1 MKRRATLFLA
11 IVLCT
16 LVPSVPALATGP
28 TPPPGALTAAGRQAA
43 LVALT
48 AAGAETAP
56 GTSTAPSTLTAAGA
70 QAAAGTQAASGTQAA
85 PGALTAAVDRFLAD
99 PALAGAQTGVVVA
112 DARSG
117 GILVNRRGDERLLPA
132 SNVKLLTSAA
142 ALALLGPGHRFV
154 TTVHA
159 DGPRRGPVL
168 DGDLYLRGSGDPALT
183 PASLD
188 ALARRLAA
196 TGIRR
201 VTGDL
206 VGDDTA
212 FDDVRLGLE
221 WAWDDEPFAA
231 PVSALTLSPDGD
243 FLSGTVTVTVR
254 GARPAPAS
262 PSRPSVRLT
271 PPTSLLQVVNNAT
284 STPGASTITVTRRHG
299 TGTLLVTGTIAA
311 GAPAESFSVTV
322 SDPTRL
328 TTEVFR
334 SALRRHGVHL
344 EGRTR
349 TAEPAPPGSR
359 ELARHAGP
367 PLRALMAPLLKAS
380 NNNMAELL
388 VKAIGGGSWEAG
400 AAAVAGYL
408 SRLGID
414 PATLRQVDGSG
425 LSRRNLIP
433 PAAFTRLLLAV
444 RREPWF
450 GTWFAA
456 LPVAGDPD
464 PLVGGTLRNRML
476 GTAAA
481 GVVHAKTGTLTG
493 VSALSGYVDGD
504 RPLVFSVIVNNQL
517 APSVT
522 PVIDRLVVDLAGT
535 ARSSH
540 TVTMGRACVRP
551 SVC

>member
-16 LVPSVPALATGP
+16 IAPSAPASATATRSG
-28 TPPPGALTAAGRQAA
+28 TGTGTRIGTAASTSTH
-43 LVALT
+43 T
-48 AAGAETAP
+48 ANGTNTATSSANGI
-56 GTSTAPSTLTAAGA
+56 GTSTSTSTANGI
-70 QAAAGTQAASGTQAA
+70 GTSTTNGTGTTTASG
-85 PGALTAAVDRFLAD
+85 ALSAAVDRFLAD
-99 PALAGAQTGVVVA
+99 PALAGAQAGVVIA

-117 GILVNRRGDERLLPA
+117 EFLVDRRGGERLLPA
-132 SNVKLLTSAA
+132 SNVKLLTSSA
-142 ALALLGPGHRFV
+142 ALALLGPDHRFV
-154 TTVHA
+154 TTVRA
-159 DGPRRGPVL
+159 TGSRTGPLL
-168 DGDLYLRGSGDPALT
+168 DGDLILRGDGDPALT

-188 ALARRLAA
+188 TLARRLAA

-221 WAWDDEPFAA
+221 WAWDDESFAGAA
-231 PVSALTLSPDGD
+231 PVSALTLSPDRD
-243 FLSGTVTVTVR
+243 YQAGTVTVTVR
-254 GARPAPAS
+254 GAPPA
-262 PSRPSVRLT
+262 VRLT
-271 PPTSLLQVVNNAT
+271 PPISSLSVVNHAVT
-284 STPGASTITVTRRHG
+284 APGESTIAVTRRHG

-311 GAPAESFSVTV
+311 DAPAETHAVTV
-322 SDPTRL
+322 SDPTL
-328 TTEVFR
+328 VTVEVFR
-334 SALRRHGVHL
+334 EALRRHGVRL
-344 EGRTR
+344 DGRTK
-349 TAEPAPPGSR
+349 PSQPSPPGSR

-367 PLRALMAPLLKAS
+367 PLRALMAPLLKMS

-388 VKAIGGGSWEAG
+388 VKTLGGGSWEAG
-400 AAAVAGYL
+400 TAAIAGYL
-408 SRLGID
+408 ARLGID

-433 PAAFTRLLLAV
+433 PAALTRLLLAV

-464 PLVGGTLRNRML
+464 PLIGGTLRNRMR

-481 GVVHAKTGTLTG
+481 GTVHAKTGTLTG
-493 VSALSGYVDGD
+493 VSALSGYLEGD

-522 PVIDRLVVDLAGT
+522 TVIDRLVVSLTHSDQASDAPAAAGWRT
-535 ARSSH
+535 AN
-540 TVTMGRACVRP
+540 TVWR
-551 SVC
+551 